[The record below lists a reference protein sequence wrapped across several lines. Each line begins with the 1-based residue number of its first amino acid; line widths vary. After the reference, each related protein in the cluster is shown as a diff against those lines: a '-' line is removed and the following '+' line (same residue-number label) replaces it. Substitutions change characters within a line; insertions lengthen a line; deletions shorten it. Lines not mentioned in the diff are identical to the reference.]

1 LWRLGLEKKSFFK
14 KIYYSTFINL
24 ELDFVIF

>member
-1 LWRLGLEKKSFFK
+1 LGLEKKSFLK